1 MTRALAALLAGLQ
14 TGDMPRPRRSKQAWR
29 LKPVLFTTAMWS
41 VGFVGAYGTA
51 LATFG
56 FVGVAEPWIPVL
68 SGLATAVVFQG
79 LRRRRAGAHG
89 PVAMHLKADE
99 RLARAL
105 DAAHDPEQVAALLA
119 GTIHQ
124 ALRPSHASVWLLD
137 AERHEFRVAT
147 GAGFPTDRDVLP
159 EEQVQAWLLAAAGAE
174 EFSVEEQVAVRD
186 LDHWL
191 TRHSLACVEPI
202 CAHGATVGLLTL
214 GPRINGRAW
223 GAGDRW
229 LIHRAMREAG
239 LAIALISMERTDRT
253 RRSRLDTL
261 AQRYKDAQQRAV
273 TDGLTGLGT
282 HVFFKE
288 QLWQRFHE
296 ARRHHA
302 PLSVMLIDVD
312 HFKRINDTHGHPVG
326 DEVLRLVSRTVKD
339 AARGGD
345 VVARY
350 GGEELVVAMPR
361 TELAG
366 ATILAERIREAVE
379 ALEPLDGR
387 GRPIPTVTV
396 SVGVAE
402 LAASDASPEDLVART
417 DAALYTAKHEGR
429 NQVRQA
435 APSVLAGR
443 A

>member
-1 MTRALAALLAGLQ
+1 
-14 TGDMPRPRRSKQAWR
+14 MPRPRRTKQAWR
-29 LKPVLFTTAMWS
+29 LKPAILSTTLWS
-41 VGFVGAYGTA
+41 GGFIGAYGA
-51 LATFG
+51 SLATFG
-56 FVGVAEPWIPVL
+56 FLGAAEPWIPVL
-68 SGLATAVVFQG
+68 SGLSTAALFQLLG
-79 LRRRRAGAHG
+79 RRRASAAG
-89 PVAMHLKADE
+89 PVAAHLKADE

-105 DAAHDPEQVAALLA
+105 DAAQDPEQVAALLA
-119 GTIHQ
+119 GTINQ

-137 AERHEFRVAT
+137 AERHEFRVAN
-147 GAGFPTDRDVLP
+147 GVGFPTDRDVLP
-159 EEQVQAWLLAAAGAE
+159 EDQVHAWLLAAAGAGDFSPE
-174 EFSVEEQVAVRD
+174 EHVAVRD

-191 TRHSLACVEPI
+191 TRHALACVEPI
-202 CAHGATVGLLTL
+202 YAHGATVGLLTL
-214 GPRINGRAW
+214 GPRIDGRPW

-229 LIHRAMREAG
+229 LINRAMREAG
-239 LAIALISMERTDRT
+239 LAIALISLERTDRT

-282 HVFFKE
+282 HIYFKE

-296 ARRHHA
+296 ARRHSA

-361 TELAG
+361 TDLAG
-366 ATILAERIREAVE
+366 ATILAERLREAVE

-402 LAASDASPEDLVART
+402 LTPKDAAPEDLIART
-417 DAALYTAKHEGR
+417 DEALYAAKHDGR
-429 NQVRQA
+429 NRVRQA
-435 APSVLAGR
+435 ESAPVARR

>member
-1 MTRALAALLAGLQ
+1 
-14 TGDMPRPRRSKQAWR
+14 MPRPRRTKQAWR
-29 LKPVLFTTAMWS
+29 LKTMLPALALWS
-41 VGFVGAYGTA
+41 VGFIGTYGAS

-56 FVGVAEPWIPVL
+56 FLRASEPWIPVL
-68 SGLATAVVFQG
+68 SGLSTAAIFHALG
-79 LRRRRAGAHG
+79 RRRAGALG
-89 PVAMHLKADE
+89 PVAAHLKADE

-105 DAAHDPEQVAALLA
+105 DAAQDPEQVAALLV
-119 GTIHQ
+119 GTIHKT
-124 ALRPSHASVWLLD
+124 LNPVHASVWLLD
-137 AERHEFRVAT
+137 PERHEFRLAT
-147 GAGFPTDRDVLP
+147 GAGIPTDREALP
-159 EEQVQAWLLAAAGAE
+159 EEQVHAWLLAAAGAS
-174 EFSVEEQVAVRD
+174 EFSPEELVAVRD

-191 TRHSLACVEPI
+191 TRHSLAFVEPLY
-202 CAHGATVGLLTL
+202 AHGASVGLLTL
-214 GPRINGRAW
+214 GPRSDGRPW
-223 GAGDRW
+223 GAGERW
-229 LIHRAMREAG
+229 LINRALREAG
-239 LAIALISMERTDRT
+239 LAIALISLERTDRT
-253 RRSRLDTL
+253 RRSRMDTL

-282 HVFFKE
+282 HVYFKE

-296 ARRHHA
+296 ARRHNA

-312 HFKRINDTHGHPVG
+312 HFKRINDTFGHPVG

-361 TELAG
+361 TDLAG
-366 ATILAERIREAVE
+366 ATILAERVREAVE

-387 GRPIPTVTV
+387 GRPISTVTV

-402 LAASDASPEDLVART
+402 LVAKDATPEDLVART
-417 DAALYTAKHEGR
+417 DAALYVAKHEGR
-429 NQVRQA
+429 NLVRQA
-435 APSVLAGR
+435 VAAPVAGR